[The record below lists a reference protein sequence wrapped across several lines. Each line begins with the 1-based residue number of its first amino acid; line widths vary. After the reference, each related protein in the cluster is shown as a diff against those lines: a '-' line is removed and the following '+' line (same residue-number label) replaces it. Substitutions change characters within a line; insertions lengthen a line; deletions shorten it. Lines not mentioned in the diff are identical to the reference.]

1 MILFAIA
8 LLAQTTKPITL
19 IAAEDG
25 ETADISQ
32 NTSETAPTVQEV
44 LTAVCEDRGYGE
56 ACAKQL
62 LGMLWKESQNKATV
76 VGDHGLALGYFQ
88 IHYKLHRV
96 SMACAVDL
104 NCSANWTLDYL
115 ERNSYPKYVS
125 YAIQCHNGCNI
136 ANGYAASA
144 LRHGNRLWNQPL
156 AITTAAE
163 LAKN

>member
-1 MILFAIA
+1 MIVFTIA
-8 LLAQTTKPITL
+8 LSAQTMKPITL
-19 IAAEDG
+19 FAAENV
-25 ETADISQ
+25 EIANISS
-32 NTSETAPTVQEV
+32 NTPETVQDV
-44 LTAVCEDRGYGE
+44 LEGVCEDRGYGKT
-56 ACAKQL
+56 CAKHL
-62 LGMLWKESQNKATV
+62 LGMLWKESLNNATV

-88 IHYKLHRV
+88 IHYKMHRV

-104 NCSANWTLDYL
+104 KCSANWTLDYL

-156 AITTAAE
+156 AVTTAAE